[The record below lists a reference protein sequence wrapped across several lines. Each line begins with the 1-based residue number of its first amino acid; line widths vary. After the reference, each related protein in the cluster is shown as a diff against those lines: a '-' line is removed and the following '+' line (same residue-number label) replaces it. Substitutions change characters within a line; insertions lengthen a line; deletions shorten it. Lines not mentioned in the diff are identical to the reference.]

1 MPKKVDISE
10 EKQGYKKA
18 IFEVVEAKLRHE
30 KFDGTMTEEMTRLN
44 LERGD
49 AVTAIVHNPDEDTIL
64 LVEQFRYPTYHKT
77 GNGWIYELPAGI
89 VENGE
94 DPDRTME
101 REIEEETGYAVENLH
116 HLYTFFLSP
125 GGSSERVFLYYGRLD
140 SRRKVSAGGGLVNEH
155 EYIRTTQ
162 MSVSDALKKLRAKE
176 FQDAKTILAL
186 QWLDMNRLR
195 LDQYAETRVP
205 KSAKSGS
212 GD

>member
-30 KFDGTMTEEMTRLN
+30 KFDGTMTDEMTRLN

-49 AVTAIVHNPDEDTIL
+49 AVAAIVHNPDDDTIL
-64 LVEQFRYPTYHKT
+64 LIEQFRYPTYHKT

-89 VENGE
+89 VEEGE
-94 DPDRTME
+94 DPDYTME
-101 REIEEETGYAVENLH
+101 REIEEETGYSVSALH

-125 GGSSERVFLYYGRLD
+125 GGSSERIYLYYGRLD
-140 SRRKVSAGGGLVNEH
+140 PKKKITEGGGLDNEQ
-155 EYIRTTQ
+155 EYIRTTT
-162 MSVSDALKKLRAKE
+162 MPVSQALKKLRARE
-176 FQDAKTILAL
+176 FYDAKTILAL

-195 LDQYAETRVP
+195 LDQFSESKAAKNAE
-205 KSAKSGS
+205 SGS